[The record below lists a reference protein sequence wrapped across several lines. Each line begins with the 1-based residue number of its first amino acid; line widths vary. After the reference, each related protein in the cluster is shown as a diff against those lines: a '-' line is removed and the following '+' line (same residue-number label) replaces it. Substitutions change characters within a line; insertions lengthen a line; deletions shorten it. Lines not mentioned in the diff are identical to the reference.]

1 MFYVKLKLHKAM
13 LKIFFKKPLRT
24 ISSGFDVTSSKQS
37 TDQLITVSV

>member
-13 LKIFFKKPLRT
+13 LIFFKKTLRT